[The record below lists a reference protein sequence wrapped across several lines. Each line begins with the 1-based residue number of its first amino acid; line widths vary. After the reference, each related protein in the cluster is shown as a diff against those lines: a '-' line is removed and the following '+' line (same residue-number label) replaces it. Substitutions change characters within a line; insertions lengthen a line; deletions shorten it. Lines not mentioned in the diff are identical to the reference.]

1 MKKSKLVA
9 VGLAGAVAA
18 LMAGCATQTQTADC
32 VDAQGRVVPD
42 YYCQNSG
49 TTYGYHPYYHWLY
62 GGHIHSYGGYRTV
75 SGGSTT
81 PMSGADITSRSG
93 MSISRGGF
101 GGAGDAHGGF
111 GRGGGG

>member
-9 VGLAGAVAA
+9 VGLASAVAA

-42 YYCQNSG
+42 NYCQSNYYG
-49 TTYGYHPYYHWLY
+49 GYHPYHWLY
-62 GGHIHSYGGYRTV
+62 GGQIHSYGGYRTV

-81 PMSGADITSRSG
+81 PMVGANISSRSG

-101 GGAGDAHGGF
+101 GGSGDAHGGGGF
-111 GRGGGG
+111 GGGS